1 MDTHIYGNTFLF
13 ARTKKSTSAHFNDV
27 ISLFASRQNGKAGH
41 APAAAGLSRRAASA
55 ACRGAPV
62 CLPVGQLAGLRRCVG
77 TKPSDECAEVHVA
90 AFSPVTQIRMLRI
103 SMSRRWSS

>member
-41 APAAAGLSRRAASA
+41 APAAAGLSWRAASA
-55 ACRGAPV
+55 ASRGARCV
-62 CLPVGQLAGLRRCVG
+62 CLSASSPASGVASARSPRTNVWKYTLR
-77 TKPSDECAEVHVA
+77 P
-90 AFSPVTQIRMLRI
+90 FPP
-103 SMSRRWSS
+103 